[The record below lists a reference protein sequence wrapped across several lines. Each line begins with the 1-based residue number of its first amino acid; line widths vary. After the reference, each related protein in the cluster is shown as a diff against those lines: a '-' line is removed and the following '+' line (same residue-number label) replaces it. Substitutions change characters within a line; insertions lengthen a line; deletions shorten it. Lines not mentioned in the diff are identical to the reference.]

1 MQGPLQKLVPGAATG
16 LVEDT
21 ASGEGMVLAVT
32 ALADMPLALAASGV
46 TILLPMRGVAY
57 MPTAPLRDKRTILQ
71 TMRSISP
78 MQRTSTNW
86 RTTIN

>member
-32 ALADMPLALAASGV
+32 ALAVMPLALAASGELLT
-46 TILLPMRGVAY
+46 TILLLMPGVAY
-57 MPTAPLRDKRTILQ
+57 MPTALLRDKRTILQ

-78 MQRTSTNW
+78 MRGTS
-86 RTTIN
+86 INN